1 MWCMVVNMTVRMSIS
16 LPEDL
21 HAQVVRIAESSH
33 VSVASTVR
41 AILADVLPRMTSVL
55 DYLGTAPTI
64 TQAEV
69 SEADAW
75 LRDLRA
81 LYERAPATYR
91 DAVGEIKFDAP
102 PSSDGHD

>member
-1 MWCMVVNMTVRMSIS
+1 MTTRLSIS
-16 LPEDL
+16 LPDDL
-21 HAQVVRIAESSH
+21 HAQVTRIAENSH

-41 AILADVLPRMTSVL
+41 AILADVVPRMTSVL

-64 TQAEV
+64 TQDDV

-75 LRDLRA
+75 LRDLQA

-91 DAVGEIKFDAP
+91 DAVAGVHFDRP
-102 PSSDGHD
+102 PSSGGHD

>member
-1 MWCMVVNMTVRMSIS
+1 MVCMTVRISIS
-16 LPEDL
+16 LPDDL

-55 DYLGTAPTI
+55 DYIGTAPAI
-64 TQAEV
+64 TQSDVED
-69 SEADAW
+69 ADAW

-91 DAVGEIKFDAP
+91 DAVGDVRFDVP
-102 PSSDGHD
+102 PTSGGHD

>member
-1 MWCMVVNMTVRMSIS
+1 MTTRLSIS
-16 LPEDL
+16 LPDDL
-21 HAQVVRIAESSH
+21 HAQVTRIAENSR

-41 AILADVLPRMTSVL
+41 AILADVVPRMTSVL

-64 TQAEV
+64 TQDDV

-75 LRDLRA
+75 LRDLQA

-91 DAVGEIKFDAP
+91 DAVGEIHFDRP
-102 PSSDGHD
+102 PSSGRHD